1 MAAEEFDLA
10 GIQALKLNA
19 YKKEYFKPMIVSKAS
34 FVMLFHR
41 LDLVGAKKSFI
52 AIFFKKESDAQ
63 VAFKTVKKGKL
74 HLMKRTALATVK
86 VAKGEKGEDT
96 VTLEVK
102 KGALAPDVIMSEG
115 QALFTSIK
123 MGLKVVG
130 ASESGS
136 EDVDK
141 GTKKEEKLDKKEEKL
156 DKKEEKRDERVAKR
170 KKIRENIA
178 KMKVAEGKATKK
190 QLLTLVDKYE
200 GILETLTIEA
210 KASEDGIDET
220 EQKEIDEL
228 TTSLNELKAT
238 VAKREDKKTRKL
250 TTKERETIVSNM
262 DKMDQKLQ
270 QILAKLG

>member
-1 MAAEEFDLA
+1 MAAGEFDLA

-63 VAFKTVKKGKL
+63 LAFKTVKKGKL

-86 VAKGEKGEDT
+86 VAKGEKGENT

-141 GTKKEEKLDKKEEKL
+141 GTKKEEKLDKKEEK
-156 DKKEEKRDERVAKR
+156 RDARVAKR

-190 QLLTLVDKYE
+190 QLLALVDKYE
-200 GILETLTIEA
+200 GLLETLTIEA

-238 VAKREDKKTRKL
+238 IAKREDKKTRKL
-250 TTKERETIVSNM
+250 TPKERETIVSNM